1 MFIEK
6 CTNRNSITATFFKF
20 IRSVNTIFNFF
31 SLHSYLLFSLPY
43 FLWSLFLFLRRK
55 NDENVISSE
64 AKENDLLLVFYI
76 VCIRCVLKHTR
87 TKIQFHI
94 HVFLSSSHLTDTYIV
109 YIPSFCGIVFTSIWK
124 SNYENVFIQASYPSY
139 GGPYNKQEK

>member
-55 NDENVISSE
+55 KWWKCNIKWS
-64 AKENDLLLVFYI
+64 KRKWPFIGFYI

-94 HVFLSSSHLTDTYIV
+94 HVFLSSFHLTDTYIV
-109 YIPSFCGIVFTSIWK
+109 YIPSFCGNVFTSIWK
-124 SNYENVFIQASYPSY
+124 LNYENVLYRPHIRHRFIL
-139 GGPYNKQEK
+139 